1 MFDAEFIANPYP
13 IYTNL
18 RTTAPL
24 HWTDSWRN
32 GAWLVPRY
40 ADAVAALHDQRLS
53 SQRRLT
59 VTFPSEIQL
68 QLSELEA
75 ICSRWMLFLD
85 PPVHMRIRKL
95 LHQAFSPQAVQR
107 LVPRI
112 QQRADTLL
120 DQVAANGEMEFMA
133 DIAHPFPVL
142 VIADLLGIPAEHQGK
157 FQGWSDDF
165 ADFFGNPQPT
175 SEIARQAQASLIA
188 LTEYFET
195 LLPERRRRPGDDLV
209 SLLLQLEGNDDLTE
223 AELVAQCALL
233 LVAGHE
239 TTRNLLGNGLLALLQ
254 HPHQWSLLKHNP
266 SLIRSAVRELVRY
279 NSPVQLT
286 GRTVTQDFIWHG
298 QHIQQGQS
306 IIVLLGSAN
315 HDPEQ
320 FSHPERLDVARD
332 EAQPLSFG
340 HGSHFCIGAML
351 ATLEGEIAFATV
363 LKRMPNLELLD
374 DTPRWCANVSF
385 RGLTALPLA
394 W

>member
-1 MFDAEFIANPYP
+1 MFGAEFITNPYP
-13 IYTNL
+13 MYEYL
-18 RTTAPL
+18 RTTGPL
-24 HWTDSWRN
+24 HWTDSWRT

-59 VTFPSEIQL
+59 VAFPSQIQP

-85 PPVHMRIRKL
+85 PPAHTRLRKL
-95 LHQAFSPQAVQR
+95 LHRAFSPQAVQR
-107 LVPRI
+107 HVPRI
-112 QQRADTLL
+112 QQRADSLL
-120 DQVAANGEMEFMA
+120 DQAAANRELEFMA
-133 DIAHPFPVL
+133 AFAHPFPVL
-142 VIADLLGIPAEHQGK
+142 VIADLLGIPAEQHGT
-157 FQGWSDDF
+157 FQRWSDDF
-165 ADFFGNPQPT
+165 VDFFGNPQPT
-175 SEIARQAQASLIA
+175 IKIARQAQASLIA

-195 LLPERRRRPGDDLV
+195 LLTERRRRPDNDLV
-209 SLLLQLEGNDDLTE
+209 SLLLQLDGNDALTE
-223 AELVAQCALL
+223 AELLAQCALL

-254 HPHQWSLLKHNP
+254 HPAQWSLLKQNP
-266 SLIRSAVRELVRY
+266 SLTRAAVRELVRY

-286 GRTVTQDFIWHG
+286 GRTATRDFVWHG

-320 FSHPERLDVARD
+320 FSHPERLELARD
-332 EAQPLSFG
+332 EGQPLSFG

-363 LKRMPNLELLD
+363 LKRMPSLKLLD
-374 DTPRWCANVSF
+374 DTPRWCANISF